1 MKARPSLVAL
11 VCTAAFLGLGG
22 IIAPAFAATTAL
34 ATAPD
39 KKAPTKPTNLHATGN
54 TAWSVSL
61 AWNASVDN
69 SGQLTYR
76 VVCSNGQSML
86 VSQTST
92 SAVFTKGL
100 LHGGTYSFWVH
111 AFDPS
116 GNTSQNS
123 NTVSSTLP
131 LDTTNPSQP
140 VVTLTEVGPTHAI
153 LSWSAVDD
161 GPLVYALYK
170 DGVLHHQPSSWT
182 STTVYLQSQTAY
194 TFTVL
199 ARDKAGHWSPTSE
212 PLVVTTPAP
221 NPNDVTPPT
230 QPANLWAQGY
240 GDLEFEANWTQSTDD
255 FTPQKYIRYDLYVN
269 GNWMGGTIAS
279 GHVTDYGQPGE
290 NLIEV
295 FAVDEAGNESE
306 VASAILF
313 LP

>member
-1 MKARPSLVAL
+1 MKARPSLIAL

-22 IIAPAFAATTAL
+22 ISPAFAATSAL
-34 ATAPD
+34 ARPAD
-39 KKAPTKPTNLHATGN
+39 NKAPTKPTNLRVNGN

-61 AWNASVDN
+61 AWDPSVDN
-69 SGQLTYR
+69 SGKLTYR
-76 VVCSNGQSML
+76 VICSNGQSML
-86 VSQTST
+86 VPQSST

-100 LHGGTYSFWVH
+100 QHGNTYSFWVH

-116 GNTSQNS
+116 GNTSRAS

-153 LSWSAVDD
+153 LAWSAVDE
-161 GPLVYALYK
+161 GPLIYVLYK
-170 DGVLHHQPSSWT
+170 DGVLYQQATSAT
-182 STTVYLQSQTAY
+182 STTAYLQTQTAY
-194 TFTVL
+194 AFTVQ
-199 ARDKAGHWSPTSE
+199 ARDGAGNWSPMSA

-230 QPANLWAQGY
+230 TPANLWAFGY

-269 GNWMGGTIAS
+269 GVWLGGTIGA
-279 GHVTDYGQPGE
+279 GRVTDYGEPGA

-295 FAVDEAGNESE
+295 IAVDEAGNESTA
-306 VASAILF
+306 ASVVLIL
-313 LP
+313 P

>member
-22 IIAPAFAATTAL
+22 IIAPTFAATTAL
-34 ATAPD
+34 AAPPD
-39 KKAPTKPTNLHATGN
+39 KKAPTKPTNLHITGK

-69 SGQLTYR
+69 SGQVTYR
-76 VVCSNGQSML
+76 VIGSNGMSM
-86 VSQTST
+86 VVPGTST

-100 LHGGTYSFWVH
+100 VHGGTYSFWVH

-116 GNTSQNS
+116 GNTSQGS
-123 NTVSSTLP
+123 NAVSSTLP
-131 LDTTNPSQP
+131 LDTTDPLQP

-161 GPLVYALYK
+161 GPLLFALYK

-182 STTVYLQSQTAY
+182 STTVLLQTQTAY
-194 TFTVL
+194 TFTVQ
-199 ARDKAGHWSPTSE
+199 ARDNAGHWSPMSE

-230 QPANLWAQGY
+230 APANFWAQGY

-255 FTPQKYIRYDLYVN
+255 FTLQKYIRYDLYVN
-269 GNWMGGTIAS
+269 GDWMGGTIGS

-295 FAVDEAGNESE
+295 IAVDEAGNESA
-306 VASAILF
+306 VASVVLT